1 MMTIAPEQIRICA
14 FSYYFPPHFSGA
26 GLQTLTLAKELSK
39 QGVQYFF
46 VTVDNTGLPR
56 HDRHEGFD
64 VYRIVDGPK
73 RHGEFVLWWNLFR
86 TLHSLRQRFDII
98 HASGS
103 TYKNSAVGIIGKM
116 LGKNSL
122 TLVSMAH
129 NDLYPI
135 GRTRVGRAQKVL
147 LGFVDRYVS
156 LSQQISEEIKSLP
169 LDPTKAVEIPQGV
182 DTERFSPVEA
192 AVRSSLRKQLGLP
205 ERPIALFAGV
215 FDSRKNVEWL
225 VHTWVKYREHFFGW
239 CLLLVGPT
247 SRDQREVGLR
257 EKLQRLVHHEG
268 LEADI
273 LFRDFSTT
281 PEDYYRTADLFILPS
296 LNEGLPNVVLE
307 AMSCGLP
314 CVVTRISG
322 TTDIIDHG
330 SSGMLF
336 DVNDESSFIDAMTPL
351 LGNAD
356 RRARLG
362 SHASA
367 EIHSRLS
374 SKKSAERY
382 LRLYQS
388 MLEGN

>member
-1 MMTIAPEQIRICA
+1 MTVAADKIRVCA

-56 HDRHEGFD
+56 HDTYQGFD
-64 VYRIVDGPK
+64 VYRIADGPK
-73 RHGEFVLWWNLFR
+73 KHGELVLWWNLFR
-86 TLHSLRQRFDII
+86 TLRPLRKRFDII

-103 TYKNSAVGIIGKM
+103 TYRNSAVGIIGKA
-116 LGKNSL
+116 LGKKSL

-135 GRTRVGRAQKVL
+135 GRTRVGAAQKFL
-147 LGFVDRYVS
+147 LNRVDRYVS
-156 LSQQISEEIKSLP
+156 LSRQISEEIESLP
-169 LDPTKAVEIPQGV
+169 LDHSKAVEISQGV
-182 DTERFSPVEA
+182 DTERFSSVDA
-192 AVRSSLRKQLGLP
+192 ADRGRLRKQLDLP

-225 VHTWVKYREHFFGW
+225 VHTWVKHREQFFGW
-239 CLLLVGPT
+239 CLLLIGPT
-247 SRDQREVGLR
+247 SRDRREAGLR
-257 EKLQRLVHHEG
+257 ERLQALVRREE
-268 LEADI
+268 LAQDI
-273 LFRDFSTT
+273 LFRDFAPS

-330 SSGMLF
+330 ATGMLF
-336 DVNDESSFIDAMTPL
+336 DVNDERSFIDAMTPL

-356 RRARLG
+356 RRRNMG
-362 SHASA
+362 SQASA
-367 EIHSRLS
+367 QIHSRLS
-374 SKKSAERY
+374 SKRSAERY
-382 LRLYQS
+382 LRLYQT
-388 MLEGN
+388 MLAEA

>member
-1 MMTIAPEQIRICA
+1 MTVTANEIKICA

-26 GLQTLTLAKELSK
+26 GLQTLTLAKELAK
-39 QGVQYFF
+39 QGVHYFF

-56 HDRHEGFD
+56 HDTFQGFD
-64 VYRIVDGPK
+64 VYRIADGPK
-73 RHGEFVLWWNLFR
+73 KHGEFILWWNLFR

-103 TYKNSAVGIIGKM
+103 TYRNSAVGIIGKL
-116 LGKNSL
+116 LGKKSL

-135 GRTRVGRAQKVL
+135 GRTRVGRAQKYL
-147 LGFVDRYVS
+147 LGHVDRYVS
-156 LSQQISEEIKSLP
+156 LSRQISDEIKSLP
-169 LDPTKAVEIPQGV
+169 LDQSKAVEISQGV
-182 DTERFSPVEA
+182 DTERFSPVEL
-192 AVRSSLRKQLGLP
+192 VERSRLRKQLNLP

-225 VHTWVKYREHFFGW
+225 VHTWVKHSERFFGW

-247 SRDQREVGLR
+247 SRDRRETGLR
-257 EKLQRLVHHEG
+257 ERLQDLVQREG
-268 LEADI
+268 LNDDI
-273 LFRDFSTT
+273 LFRDFSPT
-281 PEDYYRTADLFILPS
+281 PEDYYRSADLFILPS

-314 CVVTRISG
+314 CVVTKISG
-322 TTDIIDHG
+322 TTDIVDHG
-330 SSGMLF
+330 NSGMLF
-336 DVNDESSFIDAMTPL
+336 DVNDERSFIDAITPL
-351 LGNAD
+351 LGNAH
-356 RRARLG
+356 RRRSLG
-362 SHASA
+362 RQASA

-382 LRLYQS
+382 LRLYRS
-388 MLEGN
+388 MLEGK

>member
-56 HDRHEGFD
+56 HDTYQGFD
-64 VYRIVDGPK
+64 VYRIADGPK
-73 RHGEFVLWWNLFR
+73 KHGEFVLWWNLYR
-86 TLHSLRQRFDII
+86 KLHPLRQRFDII

-103 TYKNSAVGIIGKM
+103 TYKNSAVGIIGKI
-116 LGKNSL
+116 LGKKSL

-135 GRTRVGRAQKVL
+135 GRTRVGKAQKIL
-147 LGFVDRYVS
+147 LGCVDRYVS
-156 LSQQISEEIKSLP
+156 LSRQISEEIKTLP
-169 LDPTKAVEIPQGV
+169 LDQSKAVEISQGV
-182 DTERFSPVEA
+182 DTERFSPA
-192 AVRSSLRKQLGLP
+192 DAVVRCSLRKQLSLP
-205 ERPIALFAGV
+205 EKPIAMFAGV

-225 VHTWVKYREHFFGW
+225 VHTWIKYRERFFGW

-247 SRDQREVGLR
+247 SRDRREIGLR
-257 EKLQRLVHHEG
+257 EKLQRFVHDEG
-268 LEADI
+268 LDESI
-273 LFRDFSTT
+273 LFRDFSPS

-330 SSGMLF
+330 RSGMLF

-362 SHASA
+362 SQAAA